1 MLDELA
7 ENVRIYLRIRPSP
20 AEEANQNRGNCCLM
34 VDPQCPQQVVTLF
47 NGPKAEAFTYDCV
60 GGPETEQDAIFE
72 SVAKPVTEYCLQGYN
87 GTIFA

>member
-1 MLDELA
+1 
-7 ENVRIYLRIRPSP
+7 
-20 AEEANQNRGNCCLM
+20 M